1 MATAPLAPDRVIRV
15 VLVDD
20 QTLVRQGVRGLLEL
34 VPDIEVV
41 GEACDGQ
48 EALDKV
54 PELAPDVL
62 LLDIRM
68 PRLNGIEVLKA
79 LGEAGTLPPTLVLTT
94 FDDGDAAIAA
104 IKAGAKGLMLKDV
117 SLADLTQAIRDLAE
131 DRTAFQPA
139 MTESLMA
146 ALRRSPSSPSD
157 SYVVE
162 ALTTREREVLHLICA
177 GYSNKE
183 IADLLDLAEGTVKN
197 YVSNLLLKLDAR
209 DRTRAALK
217 ALQGGHLS

>member
-1 MATAPLAPDRVIRV
+1 MIRV

-41 GEACDGQ
+41 GEASDGE
-48 EALDKV
+48 EALQKV
-54 PELAPDVL
+54 PELKPDVL

-68 PRLNGIEVLKA
+68 PRLNGIGVLDA
-79 LGEAGTLPPTLVLTT
+79 LREANSLPPTLVLTT
-94 FDDGDAAIAA
+94 FEDGDAAFAA

-117 SLADLTQAIRDLAE
+117 SLDDLAGAIRALA
-131 DRTAFQPA
+131 DDKTAFQPA

-146 ALRRSPSSPSD
+146 AIRRSPSEAGD
-157 SYVVE
+157 SYVAE
-162 ALTTREREVLHLICA
+162 ALTAREREVLHLICA

-183 IADLLDLAEGTVKN
+183 IADLLALAEGTVKN
-197 YVSNLLLKLDAR
+197 HVSNLLLKLDAR

-217 ALQGGHLS
+217 ALQQGHLH

>member
-1 MATAPLAPDRVIRV
+1 MIRV

-41 GEACDGQ
+41 GEASDGE
-48 EALDKV
+48 EALEKV
-54 PELAPDVL
+54 PQLKPDVL

-68 PRLNGIEVLKA
+68 PRLSGIAVLDA
-79 LGEAGTLPPTLVLTT
+79 LREADVLPPTLVLTT

-117 SLADLTQAIRDLAE
+117 SLEDLAE
-131 DRTAFQPA
+131 AIRALADNRTAFQPA

-146 ALRRSPSSPSD
+146 AIRRTPSSPD
-157 SYVVE
+157 NYVAE
-162 ALTTREREVLHLICA
+162 TLTVREREVLHLICA

-183 IADLLDLAEGTVKN
+183 IADLLALAEGTVKN
-197 YVSNLLLKLDAR
+197 HVSNLLLKLDAR

-217 ALQGGHLS
+217 ALQQGHLG

>member
-1 MATAPLAPDRVIRV
+1 MIRV

-41 GEACDGQ
+41 GEASDGE
-48 EALDKV
+48 EALAKV
-54 PELAPDVL
+54 PQLDPDVL
-62 LLDIRM
+62 LLDVRM
-68 PRLNGIEVLKA
+68 PRLSGIQVLEA
-79 LGEAGTLPPTLVLTT
+79 LREAGTLPPTLVLTT

-117 SLADLTQAIRDLAE
+117 SLEDLAQAIRDLA
-131 DRTAFQPA
+131 DNKTAFQPA

-146 ALRRSPSSPSD
+146 ALRRSPSPSSD

-162 ALTTREREVLHLICA
+162 SLTAREKEVLHLICA

-183 IADLLDLAEGTVKN
+183 IADLLALAEGTVKN
-197 YVSNLLLKLDAR
+197 HVSNLLLKLDAR

-217 ALQGGHLS
+217 ALQQGHLG

>member
-1 MATAPLAPDRVIRV
+1 MIRV

-20 QTLVRQGVRGLLEL
+20 QMLVRQGVRGLLEL

-41 GEACDGQ
+41 GEAGDGQ
-48 EALDKV
+48 EAMQLV
-54 PELAPDVL
+54 PDLKPDVL

-68 PRLNGIEVLKA
+68 PRMNGIAVLDA
-79 LGEAGTLPPTLVLTT
+79 LREADALPPTLVLTT

-117 SLADLTQAIRDLAE
+117 SLDDLTQAIRALANN
-131 DRTAFQPA
+131 RTAIQPA

-146 ALRRSPSSPSD
+146 SIRRSPSASSD
-157 SYVVE
+157 SYVAE
-162 ALTTREREVLHLICA
+162 ALTLREREVLHLICA

-183 IADLLDLAEGTVKN
+183 IADLLALAEGTVKN
-197 YVSNLLLKLDAR
+197 HVSNLLLKLDAR

-217 ALQGGHLS
+217 ALQEGHLG

>member
-1 MATAPLAPDRVIRV
+1 MIRV

-41 GEACDGQ
+41 GEASDGE
-48 EALDKV
+48 EAIEKV
-54 PELAPDVL
+54 PELKPDVL

-68 PRLNGIEVLKA
+68 PRLNGIGVLEALRKA
-79 LGEAGTLPPTLVLTT
+79 DALPPTLVLTT

-117 SLADLTQAIRDLAE
+117 SLEDLAAAIRSLA
-131 DRTAFQPA
+131 DNKTAFQPA
-139 MTESLMA
+139 MTQSLIA
-146 ALRRSPSSPSD
+146 AIGRRPSPSSDDHAGESL
-157 SYVVE
+157 S
-162 ALTTREREVLHLICA
+162 AREREVLHLICA

-183 IADLLDLAEGTVKN
+183 IADLLTLAEGTVKN
-197 YVSNLLLKLDAR
+197 HVSNLLLKLDAR

-217 ALQGGHLS
+217 ALQQGHLG

>member
-1 MATAPLAPDRVIRV
+1 MIRV

-20 QTLVRQGVRGLLEL
+20 QTLVRQGVRGLLDL

-41 GEACDGQ
+41 GEASDGA
-48 EALDKV
+48 EALAAV
-54 PELAPDVL
+54 PALKPDVL

-68 PRLNGIEVLKA
+68 PRLDGVGVLEA
-79 LGEAGTLPPTLVLTT
+79 LRRAGALPPTLVLTT

-117 SLADLTQAIRDLAE
+117 SLDDLANAIRALAD

-139 MTESLMA
+139 LTESLMA
-146 ALRRSPSSPSD
+146 ALQRSPAAAAD
-157 SYVVE
+157 SYVAE
-162 ALTTREREVLHLICA
+162 ALTAREKEVLHLICA

-183 IADLLDLAEGTVKN
+183 IADLLTLAEGTVKN
-197 YVSNLLLKLDAR
+197 HVSNLLLKLDAR
-209 DRTRAALK
+209 DRTQAALK
-217 ALQGGHLS
+217 ALQQGQLG

>member
-1 MATAPLAPDRVIRV
+1 MIRV

-41 GEACDGQ
+41 GEASDG
-48 EALDKV
+48 EAALAVV
-54 PELAPDVL
+54 PELKPDVL

-68 PRLNGIEVLKA
+68 PRLNGIGVLEA
-79 LGEAGTLPPTLVLTT
+79 LRQADALPPTLVLTT
-94 FDDGDAAIAA
+94 FDDGDAAMAA

-117 SLADLTQAIRDLAE
+117 SLEDLAQAIRALA
-131 DRTAFQPA
+131 DNRTAFQPA

-146 ALRRSPSSPSD
+146 ALERNGPLSADRPGSEP
-157 SYVVE
+157 
-162 ALTTREREVLHLICA
+162 LTAREKEVLHLICA

-183 IADLLDLAEGTVKN
+183 IADLLALAEGTVKN
-197 YVSNLLLKLDAR
+197 HVSNLLLKLNAR
-209 DRTRAALK
+209 DRTQAALK
-217 ALQGGHLS
+217 ALQEGRLD

>member
-1 MATAPLAPDRVIRV
+1 MIRV

-20 QTLVRQGVRGLLEL
+20 QTLVRAGVRGLLEL

-41 GEACDGQ
+41 GEASDGE
-48 EALDKV
+48 EALETV
-54 PELAPDVL
+54 PRLKPDVL

-68 PRLNGIEVLKA
+68 PRLNGIEVLESLSKA
-79 LGEAGTLPPTLVLTT
+79 DALPPTLVLTT

-117 SLADLTQAIRDLAE
+117 SLEDLAQAIRALAANG
-131 DRTAFQPA
+131 TAFQPA

-146 ALRRSPSSPSD
+146 AIRRSPSVPTQNYAAES
-157 SYVVE
+157 
-162 ALTTREREVLHLICA
+162 LTFREREVLHLICA
-177 GYSNKE
+177 GYSNRE
-183 IADLLDLAEGTVKN
+183 IADLLALAEGTVKN
-197 YVSNLLLKLDAR
+197 HVSNLLLKLDAR

-217 ALQGGHLS
+217 ALQEGHLG

>member
-1 MATAPLAPDRVIRV
+1 MIRV

-34 VPDIEVV
+34 LPDIEVI
-41 GEACDGQ
+41 GEASDGD
-48 EALDKV
+48 EALQRI
-54 PELAPDVL
+54 PELKPDVL

-68 PRLNGIEVLKA
+68 PRRDGIGVLDA
-79 LGEAGTLPPTLVLTT
+79 LRQADALPPTLVLTT

-117 SLADLTQAIRDLAE
+117 SLEDLAAAIRALAE
-131 DRTAFQPA
+131 NRTAYQPA
-139 MTESLMA
+139 MTESLIA
-146 ALRRSPSSPSD
+146 AIRRSSPPSSGG
-157 SYVVE
+157 YAVE
-162 ALTTREREVLHLICA
+162 ALTVREREVLHLICA

-183 IADLLDLAEGTVKN
+183 IADLLALAEGTVKN
-197 YVSNLLLKLDAR
+197 HVSNLLLKLDAR

-217 ALQGGHLS
+217 ALQQGHLG

>member
-1 MATAPLAPDRVIRV
+1 MIRV

-41 GEACDGQ
+41 GEATDGE
-48 EALDKV
+48 EALEKV
-54 PELAPDVL
+54 PELKPDVL

-68 PRLNGIEVLKA
+68 PRLDGIAVLEA
-79 LGEAGTLPPTLVLTT
+79 LSEANALPPTLVLTT

-117 SLADLTQAIRDLAE
+117 SLEDLAE
-131 DRTAFQPA
+131 AIRALADNRTAFQPA

-146 ALRRSPSSPSD
+146 AIRRAPSSTD
-157 SYVVE
+157 KYVAE
-162 ALTTREREVLHLICA
+162 SLTVREREVLHLICA
-177 GYSNKE
+177 GYSNRE
-183 IADLLDLAEGTVKN
+183 IADLLALAEGTVKN
-197 YVSNLLLKLDAR
+197 HVSNLLLKLDAR

-217 ALQGGHLS
+217 ALQQGHLG

>member
-1 MATAPLAPDRVIRV
+1 MIRV

-34 VPDIEVV
+34 LPDIEVI
-41 GEACDGQ
+41 GEASDGD
-48 EALDKV
+48 EALQKI
-54 PELAPDVL
+54 PELKPDVL

-68 PRLNGIEVLKA
+68 PRRDGIGVLDA
-79 LGEAGTLPPTLVLTT
+79 LRQADALPPTLVLTT

-117 SLADLTQAIRDLAE
+117 SLEDLAAAIRALAE
-131 DRTAFQPA
+131 NRTAYQPA

-146 ALRRSPSSPSD
+146 AIRRSSPPSSGG
-157 SYVVE
+157 YTVE
-162 ALTTREREVLHLICA
+162 ALTVREREVLHLICA

-183 IADLLDLAEGTVKN
+183 IADLLALAEGTVKN
-197 YVSNLLLKLDAR
+197 HVSNLLLKLDAR

-217 ALQGGHLS
+217 ALQQGHLG

>member
-1 MATAPLAPDRVIRV
+1 MIRV

-41 GEACDGQ
+41 GEAGDGEQ
-48 EALDKV
+48 ALDRVAQLK
-54 PELAPDVL
+54 PDVL

-68 PRLNGIEVLKA
+68 PRMSGIAVLEA
-79 LGEAGTLPPTLVLTT
+79 LRDAGTLPPTLVLTT

-117 SLADLTQAIRDLAE
+117 SLDDLAKAIRALAE

-146 ALRRSPSSPSD
+146 ALRRSSSESGA
-157 SYVVE
+157 YVAE
-162 ALTTREREVLHLICA
+162 PLTGREKEVLHLICA

-183 IADLLDLAEGTVKN
+183 IADLLALAEGTVKN
-197 YVSNLLLKLDAR
+197 RVSNLLLKLDAR
-209 DRTRAALK
+209 DRTQAALK
-217 ALQGGHLS
+217 ALQQGQLG